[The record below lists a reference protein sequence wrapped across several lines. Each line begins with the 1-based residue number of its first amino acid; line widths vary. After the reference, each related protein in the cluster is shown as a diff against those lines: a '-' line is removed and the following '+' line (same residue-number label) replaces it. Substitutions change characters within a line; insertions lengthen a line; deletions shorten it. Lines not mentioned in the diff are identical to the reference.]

1 MQLHDFKSVALN
13 YRAIFFD
20 AYGVLKN
27 HKGLIP
33 GVDLMF
39 QFLRENDIDFY
50 ILTND
55 ASRSPMALAAVYQE
69 KGIPEINEHK
79 IISSGMIAREYLR
92 LKVKSGV
99 IAYLGTPQSAH
110 YVEAIGLKTISIR
123 DLELEQ
129 ADKISA
135 LVLLDDEGF
144 DWNHDIN
151 KAINLVRIK
160 NMPVIVAN
168 TDSAYPVSKHELAVA
183 VGSIANM
190 IEHIVGKKFIRFGK
204 PDAQMFNFAYE
215 HIQKDLRPIQKN
227 EILMVGDTLHTDI
240 LGGNKFG
247 IDTALVLS
255 GNTLPHRAEVL
266 IEAYGIIPNYICD
279 SVAINE

>member
-1 MQLHDFKSVALN
+1 MNLHNFKSVALN

-33 GVDLMF
+33 GVEQTF
-39 QFLRENDIDFY
+39 QFLKENGIDFY

-55 ASRSPMALAAVYQE
+55 ASRSPMALASVYQE
-69 KGIPEINEHK
+69 KGIPEITEYK

-168 TDSAYPVSKHELAVA
+168 TDAAYPVSKHDLAVA

-190 IEHIVGKKFIRFGK
+190 MEHIVGKKFIRFGK
-204 PDAQMFNFAYE
+204 PDAQMFNFAFE
-215 HIQKDLRPIQKN
+215 HIQKERPIQKN

-240 LGGNKFG
+240 MGGNKFG
-247 IDTALVLS
+247 MDTVLVLS
-255 GNTLPHRAEVL
+255 GNTLPNRAEIL

-279 SVAINE
+279 SIAIG

>member
-1 MQLHDFKSVALN
+1 MHLHDFKSVAQN

-33 GVDLMF
+33 GVEQTF
-39 QFLRENDIDFY
+39 QFLKENDIDFY

-55 ASRSPMALAAVYQE
+55 ASRSPLALASVYQE
-69 KGIPEINEHK
+69 RGIAEINEHK

-110 YVEAIGLKTISIR
+110 YVEAIGLKAISIR
-123 DLELEQ
+123 DLELED

-135 LVLLDDEGF
+135 LVLLDDEGY

-168 TDSAYPVSKHELAVA
+168 TDAAYPVSKYDLAVA

-190 IEHIVGKKFIRFGK
+190 MEHIVGKKFIRFGK
-204 PDAQMFNFAYE
+204 PDAQMFNFAFE
-215 HIQKDLRPIQKN
+215 HIQKERPIQKN

-240 LGGNKFG
+240 MGGNKFG
-247 IDTALVLS
+247 MDTALVLS
-255 GNTLPHRAEVL
+255 GNTLPNRAEIL
-266 IEAYGIIPNYICD
+266 IEAYGIIPNYICE
-279 SVAINE
+279 SIAIG